1 MVPIWRIVAV
11 EVTILDG
18 AETPGSPEVYYYD
31 LQRENAVGNGSNK
44 PFHTFSKTEPE
55 EIKTLQFVMAD
66 FKEANGSNTEYTVYW
81 VRTFKTIEDLK
92 AFVENENTNN

>member
-1 MVPIWRIVAV
+1 MHIA
-11 EVTILDG
+11 
-18 AETPGSPEVYYYD
+18 D

>member
-1 MVPIWRIVAV
+1 MYKRQ
-11 EVTILDG
+11 ILDG